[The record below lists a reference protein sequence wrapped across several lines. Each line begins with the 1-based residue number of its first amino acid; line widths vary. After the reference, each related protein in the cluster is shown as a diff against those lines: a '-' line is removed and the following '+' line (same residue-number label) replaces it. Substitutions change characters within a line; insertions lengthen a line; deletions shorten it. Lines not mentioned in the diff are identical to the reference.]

1 MVKEA
6 NTGFV
11 TLILISMPILNSC
24 CCKFFLQLPTES
36 LFYRAVLQVIIE
48 EIYGVTKR

>member
-1 MVKEA
+1 MYVCIYL
-6 NTGFV
+6 
-11 TLILISMPILNSC
+11 LI
-24 CCKFFLQLPTES
+24 LQLPTES